1 MDYTQLKDKVQT
13 YLNNLISPLGIEY
26 SLEIEEIESE
36 NKIYININSQNDSLL
51 VGYHANNL
59 NSIQHILN
67 LFLHKDMDSSSIESH
82 PIVIIDV
89 GGYRKG
95 REHKLKEMAKEV
107 ADKAKELGK
116 SISLYPMSS
125 YERRIVHEAIAA
137 IDGVTSY
144 SEGEG
149 SERKIIVSL
158 KKDEI

>member
-1 MDYTQLKDKVQT
+1 
-13 YLNNLISPLGIEY
+13 
-26 SLEIEEIESE
+26 
-36 NKIYININSQNDSLL
+36 
-51 VGYHANNL
+51 
-59 NSIQHILN
+59 
-67 LFLHKDMDSSSIESH
+67 MDSSSIESH